1 MFFGNSHD
9 ISKKDKALRNI
20 MWALCGKIVSLL
32 GVLVVAII
40 VARYLGQE
48 QYGIMN
54 YVVSYVAIFQ
64 VFADF
69 GLDLIQIRE
78 ESKNPALRDKI
89 IGTVFTLK
97 VIFAI
102 ITLIAIPVTLFFF
115 ETSAE
120 ISCFIMIYAFSVVL
134 NTTWVSRNH
143 FTSIVWNEYVVKTE
157 ISRTIIGIM
166 VKVVLVM
173 LHMPLIWFILS
184 LVLDSLLL
192 AMGYTVSYAKKI
204 DSIRKWT
211 FDNELAVYIIKQ
223 SFPLLLSGAAIVIY
237 NRIDQVMIGNMI
249 DKSHLGIYSVAVRF
263 VELMVFVPTII
274 SQTISPML
282 VEIRQKDGGQYE
294 RLSQIFMNVTV
305 SGCVIMALLVC
316 LLSYPVVLFTFG
328 HEYIGAA
335 SVLAILSFKV
345 VGDALSQTSGQLMII
360 EGIQRYASVRNIIGC
375 VTCVV
380 LNLIFIKHYGIH
392 GVAYVAVITIF
403 VSGTLADFIIPSYR
417 KIFFKQMQSLF
428 MGWKDIIHI
437 KTLLNDN
444 KTDLS

>member
-1 MFFGNSHD
+1 MFFGNSNE

-20 MWALCGKIVSLL
+20 MWAVCGKIVSLL
-32 GVLVVAII
+32 GVLVGAII

-78 ESKNPALRDKI
+78 ESKNPSLRDKI
-89 IGTVFTLK
+89 IGTVFILK
-97 VIFAI
+97 LLFAF
-102 ITLIAIPVTLFFF
+102 ITLLAIPITLYFF
-115 ETSAE
+115 ETSSE
-120 ISCFIMIYAFSVVL
+120 ISYFIMIYAFSVVL

-143 FTSIVWNEYVVKTE
+143 FTSIVWNEYMVKTE
-157 ISRTIIGIM
+157 ITRTLVGII
-166 VKVVLVM
+166 VKVALVLM
-173 LHMPLIWFILS
+173 HMSLIWFIMS
-184 LVLDSLLL
+184 LVLDSFLL
-192 AMGYTVSYAKKI
+192 ATGYILSYTKKI
-204 DSIRKWT
+204 DSIRKWK
-211 FDNELAVYIIKQ
+211 FDKELAVYIVKQ

-237 NRIDQVMIGNMI
+237 NRIDQVMIGSII
-249 DKSHLGIYSVAVRF
+249 DQSRLGIYSVAVRF
-263 VELMVFVPTII
+263 VELLVFVPTII

-282 VEIRQKDGGQYE
+282 VEIHQKDGQQYE
-294 RLSQIFMNVTV
+294 RLSQVFLNITV
-305 SGCVIMALLVC
+305 SGCVILAIVVS
-316 LLSYPVVLFTFG
+316 LLSYPVVYLTFG
-328 HEYIGAA
+328 QEYIGAA

-345 VGDALSQTSGQLMII
+345 IGDALSQTSGQLIII

-380 LNLIFIKHYGIH
+380 LNLIVIKHFGIR

-403 VSGTLADFIIPSYR
+403 VSGTLADFIIPPYR
-417 KIFFKQMQSLF
+417 RIFCKQMQSLF

-437 KTLLNDN
+437 RTLLQ
-444 KTDLS
+444 

>member
-1 MFFGNSHD
+1 MFFGNSNE

-20 MWALCGKIVSLL
+20 MWAVCGKIVSLL
-32 GVLVVAII
+32 GVLVGAII

-78 ESKNPALRDKI
+78 ESKNPSLRNKI

-97 VIFAI
+97 LIFAV
-102 ITLIAIPVTLFFF
+102 ITLIAIPITLFFF

-120 ISCFIMIYAFSVVL
+120 VSCFIMIYAFSVVL
-134 NTTWVSRNH
+134 NTTWVCRNH
-143 FTSIVWNEYVVKTE
+143 FTSIVWNEYMVKTE
-157 ISRTIIGIM
+157 ISRTLIGIT
-166 VKVVLVM
+166 VKVALVL

-184 LVLDSLLL
+184 LLLDSLLL
-192 AMGYTVSYAKKI
+192 AMGYTISYSKMI
-204 DSIRKWT
+204 DSIRKWS
-211 FDNELAVYIIKQ
+211 FDKELAKYFVKQ

-237 NRIDQVMIGNMI
+237 NRIDQVMIGNII

-263 VELMVFVPTII
+263 VELLVFVPTII

-282 VEIRQKDGGQYE
+282 VEIHQKDGQQYE
-294 RLSQIFMNVTV
+294 RLSQVFLNITV
-305 SGCVIMALLVC
+305 SGCVILAIVVS
-316 LLSYPVVLFTFG
+316 LLSYPVVYLTFG
-328 HEYIGAA
+328 QEYIGAA

-345 VGDALSQTSGQLMII
+345 IGDALSQTSGQLIII
-360 EGIQRYASVRNIIGC
+360 EGIHRYASVRNIIGC

-380 LNLIFIKHYGIH
+380 LNLIVIKHFGIR

-403 VSGTLADFIIPSYR
+403 VSGTLADFIIPPYR
-417 KIFFKQMQSLF
+417 KIFCKQMQSLF

-437 KTLLNDN
+437 RTLLQ
-444 KTDLS
+444 